1 MPAHEQ
7 SRDVPYSARD
17 MYALVADI
25 ASYPD
30 FLPWCNAARIRKRE
44 PAGAEMPGGEIVV
57 ADLIV
62 SYKLLREQ
70 FTSRVLLDPRNLAI
84 DVGYIKGPF
93 KHLMN
98 RWRFEE
104 LEGGASRVHFE
115 IDFEFKSRMLERLIG
130 EFFDRAL
137 TKMMGAFLQR
147 ADELYGNTAE
157 S

>member
-7 SRDVPYSARD
+7 TKDVPYSARD

-25 ASYPD
+25 GSYPD

-44 PAGAEMPGGEIVV
+44 PAGEEAPGGEIVV

-70 FTSRVLLDPRNLAI
+70 FTSRVVLDPQNLTV

-93 KHLMN
+93 KHLAN
-98 RWRFEE
+98 KWRFED
-104 LEGGASRVHFE
+104 LPEGGSRVYFS
-115 IDFEFKSRMLERLIG
+115 IDFEFRSRMLERLIG

-137 TKMMGAFLQR
+137 MKMMGAFLQR
-147 ADELYGNTAE
+147 ADELYGNTAT